1 MSNLQASM
9 TLQSQ
14 ISISAEQRQYGLLW
28 GWILPQVAERLE
40 LPSIPAA
47 LKLIYQAFKEYM
59 GYDSMAGAS
68 QEKMSRFTY
77 ELLATMAIEFGV
89 YIRLPYEPE
98 PPMGKTMEDMELVD
112 LWPQNYKK
120 YWN

>member
-1 MSNLQASM
+1 MM
-9 TLQSQ
+9 EQSLT
-14 ISISAEQRQYGLLW
+14 SLSAEQRQYGLLW
-28 GWILPQVAERLE
+28 GWILPQVAERLA
-40 LPSIPAA
+40 LPATPAA
-47 LKLIYQAFKEYM
+47 LKLIYEAFKEYM
-59 GYDSMAGAS
+59 GYDSLSGAS

-98 PPMGKTMEDMELVD
+98 PPVGKTMEDMELVD
-112 LWPQNYKK
+112 LWPVNYRS

>member
-40 LPSIPAA
+40 LPSTPAA

-98 PPMGKTMEDMELVD
+98 PPMGKTMEDMELVE

>member
-9 TLQSQ
+9 TLQSP

-40 LPSIPAA
+40 LPSTPAA

-98 PPMGKTMEDMELVD
+98 PPVGKTMEDMELVE
-112 LWPQNYKK
+112 LWPVNYKR

>member
-98 PPMGKTMEDMELVD
+98 PPMGKTMEDMELVE

>member
-1 MSNLQASM
+1 M
-9 TLQSQ
+9 TLQSP

-40 LPSIPAA
+40 LPSTPAA

-98 PPMGKTMEDMELVD
+98 PPVGKTMEDMELVE
-112 LWPQNYKK
+112 LWPVNYKR